1 MTAHRGAEGAVDG
14 TRTRDLRCDRPVL
27 LLLSYDGTVRALGL
41 EPSLVR
47 GKSPV
52 PYQSGVA
59 RSEWAGRESNPLCP
73 KTAGL
78 QPAAPHGAT
87 DPRAGPGGA
96 DPIQRL
102 PMRLS
107 RNDCPDWKP
116 GAHARKE
123 SNPQPT
129 VLETAAPP
137 WLERKR

>member
-1 MTAHRGAEGAVDG
+1 MTD
-14 TRTRDLRCDRPVL
+14 RCYHW
-27 LLLSYDGTVRALGL
+27 LSYDGTVRALGL

-59 RSEWAGRESNPLCP
+59 RQVWAGRESNPDAG
-73 KTAGL
+73 KAAGL
-78 QPAAPHGAT
+78 PPAAPVAAT
-87 DPRAGPGGA
+87 DPILGPGGA
-96 DPIQRL
+96 GPNETM

-107 RNDCPDWKP
+107 RCCGPEWVS

-123 SNPQPT
+123 SNPRPA

-137 WLERKR
+137 WLERKKRSESAQAVVRAS